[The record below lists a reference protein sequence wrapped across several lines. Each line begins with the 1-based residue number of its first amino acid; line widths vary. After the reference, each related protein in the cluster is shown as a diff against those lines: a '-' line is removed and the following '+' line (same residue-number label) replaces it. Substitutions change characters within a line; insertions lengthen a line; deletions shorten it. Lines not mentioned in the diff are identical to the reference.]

1 MRGDQPHAS
10 ALRLHKGKPGSSKT
24 GPVNKQKVN

>member
-1 MRGDQPHAS
+1 MCGEPTRAS
-10 ALRLHKGKPGSSKT
+10 ALRLHKGKPGWSKT